1 MKLVVFGPTG
11 GTGRAAAELAAA
23 RGDQV
28 TVFARRPER
37 LRVRGEVRVVE
48 GDAFDAAAVA
58 RAIEGQD
65 AVVSALGGR
74 PWRHRD
80 VCSEG
85 ARHILDGMRAH
96 GVERLVIVSAIGVGD
111 SRDALGALT
120 RGLVLPLL
128 RRSLADKARMEEIV
142 RASGVAWTIVRPSL
156 LTRGA
161 PRGRWRVAGG
171 AIPGG
176 FITRADLAAF
186 CLVQLGTDEY
196 LHQSPTVG

>member
-1 MKLVVFGPTG
+1 VKVVVFGATG
-11 GTGRAAAELAAA
+11 GTGRAAVELAAA

-37 LRVRGEVRVVE
+37 LRAGRDVRVVE
-48 GDAFDAAAVA
+48 GDAFDPAAVA

-65 AVVSALGGR
+65 AVVSALGVR

-85 ARHILDGMRAH
+85 VRHILDGMRAH
-96 GVERLVIVSAIGVGD
+96 GVGRLVVVSAIGVGD
-111 SRDALGALT
+111 SREGLGALA

-128 RRSLADKARMEEIV
+128 RRGLADKARMEEIV
-142 RASGVAWTIVRPSL
+142 RASDVAWTIVRPSL
-156 LTRGA
+156 LTHGA
-161 PRGRWRVAGG
+161 PRGRWRVARG

-176 FITRADLAAF
+176 FITRSDLAAF

-196 LHQSPTVG
+196 LHQLPTVG